1 MRISDWSSDVC
12 SSDLG
17 LGAVHQVLTRTT
29 YIGQH
34 KFNYRDYRTKAPKP
48 ESEHAIME
56 VPAIVSEA
64 EFEAVQRSLKARSPK
79 MMPPMAVGGP
89 TLLTGI
95 CFCACCG
102 GALTLR
108 TGTSSVGREYRYYPC
123 STKARPGRPA
133 ERRAGTEGG

>member
-1 MRISDWSSDVC
+1 
-12 SSDLG
+12 
-17 LGAVHQVLTRTT
+17 
-29 YIGQH
+29 
-34 KFNYRDYRTKAPKP
+34 
-48 ESEHAIME
+48 ME

-102 GALTLR
+102 GAMTPR
-108 TGTSSVGREYRYYPC
+108 TGTSSVGREYRYYTC
-123 STKARPGRPA
+123 STKARQGAKGCPGITVPLEDRKSVVWGKRVSVRVDLGG
-133 ERRAGTEGG
+133 RRIIKKKKTKKRIIKQP